1 MHTKIIFFD
10 NECQLCDIVIRKVII
25 YDKKSIFAFSSLR
38 SNYAIN
44 HLPIQYTQNFDTY
57 VIVIN
62 GQIFTRGG
70 AVRIMLKELDL
81 RIIYFFSR
89 LIPLKIL
96 DLSYDIIGK
105 LRFRIFGR
113 NKNSICNIIDDEI
126 RKRILF

>member
-1 MHTKIIFFD
+1 MPDKIIYFD
-10 NECQLCDIVIRKVII
+10 NECQLCDIFIRKVII
-25 YDKKSIFAFSSLR
+25 YDKVKIFSFSSLR
-38 SNYAIN
+38 SNHAIN
-44 HLPIQYTQNFDTY
+44 NLPIQFTQNFDTY

-81 RIIYFFSR
+81 RIIYFFSS

-96 DLSYDIIGK
+96 DLSYDIVGK

-126 RKRILF
+126 RKRILL